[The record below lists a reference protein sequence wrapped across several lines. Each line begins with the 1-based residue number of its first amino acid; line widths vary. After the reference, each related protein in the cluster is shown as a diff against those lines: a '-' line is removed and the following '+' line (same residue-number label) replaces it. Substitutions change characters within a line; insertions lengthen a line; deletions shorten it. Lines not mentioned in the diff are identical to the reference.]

1 LSQIALKAAIMAGG
15 TGTRLWPLS
24 REGRPKQFHAL
35 GGDSQRT
42 LLQQTYDRLHRF
54 LAPEDLFVCT
64 VERYV
69 TLTREQ
75 LPELPAANV
84 LVEPAARNTGPAIG
98 LVAAVLRR
106 RCGAGRIV
114 TVAAD
119 HVVQRPEAF
128 EAAVRL
134 AAEAVAA
141 EPEAIATIGIRP
153 TRPETGFGYIEVG
166 EELGA
171 KLQSVYRVRR
181 FVEKPD
187 PVTAQVY
194 LASGRFLWNAS
205 YFVADSTRLLELYDR
220 HLPEVGAGLRR
231 IEAAVGTPDEA
242 RVVEEVYRG
251 FPKIAF
257 DRGIVERAAE
267 VLVVPAEMGWS
278 DVGSWELI
286 YDLLAGQPGETVS
299 RGHHVGLDDQG
310 CLVLAGD
317 RLVATVGLQDVV
329 VVDTGDALLVM
340 NKARAQEVKQLMDRL
355 RAAGEEA
362 RL

>member
-35 GGDSQRT
+35 GGDRT
-42 LLQQTYDRLHRF
+42 LLQQTYDRLRRF
-54 LAPEDLFVCT
+54 LRPEALFVCT

-69 TLTREQ
+69 ALTREQ
-75 LPELPAANV
+75 LPELPPENV

-98 LVAAVLRR
+98 LVTTVLQQRYGECR
-106 RCGAGRIV
+106 MA
-114 TVAAD
+114 TFAAD
-119 HVVQRPEAF
+119 HTVQRPEAF

-134 AAEAVAA
+134 AAAAVAE
-141 EPEAIATIGIRP
+141 EPGALVTIGIRP

-166 EELGA
+166 DALKAPGGG
-171 KLQSVYRVRR
+171 VYYVRR

-187 PVTAQVY
+187 RVTAEQY
-194 LASGRFLWNAS
+194 QASGQFMWNAS
-205 YFVADSTRLLELYDR
+205 YFVANSARLLDLYDR
-220 HLPEVGAGLRR
+220 HLPEVGAALRR
-231 IEAAVGTPDEA
+231 IGGAVGTPDEP
-242 RVVEEVYRG
+242 RVIQEAYG
-251 FPKIAF
+251 KMPKVSF
-257 DRGIVERAAE
+257 DKGIVERASA
-267 VLVVPAEMGWS
+267 VRVVPADMGWS
-278 DVGSWELI
+278 DVGSWELL
-286 YDLLAGQPGETVS
+286 YDLLAAQPEETVS
-299 RGHHVGLDDQG
+299 RGHHVGLDDRG
-310 CLVLAGD
+310 CLVIAGE
-317 RLVATVGLQDVV
+317 RLVATLGLQDVV